1 MGYFWKEMSSYHEI
15 FTLGEGTS
23 GLMYQL
29 LHKVNLKRAFTSL
42 HDGNIQIYENHPCNE
57 YDMET
62 FQKMWGSKLLD

>member
-1 MGYFWKEMSSYHEI
+1 MKYSPSGK
-15 FTLGEGTS
+15 GTS

-29 LHKVNLKRAFTSL
+29 LHKVNLKRAFTSP

-62 FQKMWGSKLLD
+62 FQKMWGSML